1 MKTVFISIDWF
12 HPAYKAGGPVQSIAN
27 LVEQYCHEQVNFKI
41 FCSNTD
47 FDGIT
52 NKGVPFDEWYQ
63 YNDFTQVWYAA
74 KKTLSIDL
82 IKRIINNTKPDFI
95 FIIGIYSWYF
105 NLVPLLFCTSPM
117 KIISVRGMLHP
128 GALSQ
133 KYFKKQIFL
142 FFCRLYNFSCRYYF
156 HATNI
161 YEKSFIRKVYGN
173 DSRVYI
179 AGNFPREFQFQ
190 PNLYKKINC
199 LKMVSIALISAMK
212 NIELVLDSLKYCSRQ
227 IIYDIYGS
235 IKEEKYWMN
244 CLDKIK
250 SLPSNIKVNYHGGLN
265 PSNVENRLRFYDLFI
280 LPSKSE
286 NFGHSILEALS
297 AGKPVITS
305 HFTPFNDLN
314 NHYAGSNVSVDS
326 IEEMTKSI
334 NFFSSMPQEEFI
346 KWNFGARKYAANRIN
361 KESLNLQYDEM
372 FLNNSLF

>member
-1 MKTVFISIDWF
+1 
-12 HPAYKAGGPVQSIAN
+12 
-27 LVEQYCHEQVNFKI
+27 
-41 FCSNTD
+41 
-47 FDGIT
+47 
-52 NKGVPFDEWYQ
+52 
-63 YNDFTQVWYAA
+63 
-74 KKTLSIDL
+74 
-82 IKRIINNTKPDFI
+82 
-95 FIIGIYSWYF
+95 
-105 NLVPLLFCTSPM
+105 
-117 KIISVRGMLHP
+117 MLHP